1 MTDKILLFPYWLTLK
16 IRHAMY
22 DHGFIL
28 KEHKSEVPTVCI
40 GNITAG
46 GTGKTPH
53 AEMVIKVLRES
64 EEWAYK
70 HVAVLSRGY
79 KRRSR
84 GFQQVPLDGTAL
96 VFGDEPLQIKKKFP
110 GATVAVDRSRVEGC
124 TLLCH
129 PDALKLKKYSRCR
142 DKDFPPS
149 EIIVLDDAFQ
159 HRSLKADVN
168 IVLVDWNRPH
178 FNDHLI
184 PLGRLRDLPERL
196 RAADIVIVT
205 KCPRYL
211 NEWERSSF
219 LSALGL
225 RQGQEAFFTY
235 IDYLPMRSVFDDGE
249 SRYIYSKNLILFSG
263 IAKDLPLRS
272 FLSDNYK
279 VVKRYGYSDHHR
291 YTPSDMREIRSA
303 VRAWPTA
310 VVVTTEKDAQR
321 VRDCK
326 KVPPEIRERLFEV
339 PVKVE
344 FLTDE
349 ERKRFSSCLLSK
361 LRRS

>member
-1 MTDKILLFPYWLTLK
+1 MLDKILLFPYWLTLK

-28 KEHKSEVPTVCI
+28 KEHRSEVPSICI

-53 AEMVIKVLRES
+53 TEMIIRTLRES

-70 HVAVLSRGY
+70 HIAVLSRGY
-79 KRRSR
+79 KRRTR
-84 GFQQVPLDGTAL
+84 NFQQVTVDGTASL
-96 VFGDEPLQIKKKFP
+96 YGDEPLQIKKKFP
-110 GATVAVDRSRVEGC
+110 GTTVAVDKSRVEGC
-124 TLLCH
+124 KLLCH
-129 PDALKLKKYSRCR
+129 PELLQARKFRKCH

-149 EIIVLDDAFQ
+149 EIIILDDAFQ

-168 IVLVDWNRPH
+168 IVLVDWNRPL

-184 PLGRLRDLPERL
+184 PIGKLRDLPERL
-196 RAADIVIVT
+196 RDADIVIVT

-211 NEWERSSF
+211 NEWEKSSF
-219 LSALGL
+219 LNALGL
-225 RQGQEAFFTY
+225 GQGQEAFFTY
-235 IDYLPMRSVFDDGE
+235 IDYLPLKPVFDSGE
-249 SRYIYSKNLILFSG
+249 LRYIYSKNLVLFTG

-279 VVKRYGYSDHHR
+279 VVKRFSYSDHHR
-291 YTPSDMREIRSA
+291 YTASDMREIRSA
-303 VRAWPTA
+303 VRTWPTS
-310 VVVTTEKDAQR
+310 VVATTEKDAQR

-326 KVPPEIRERLFEV
+326 KVPPEIKERLFEV
-339 PVKVE
+339 PIKVE

-349 ERKRFSSCLLSK
+349 DRARFASCLSDK
-361 LRRS
+361 IRRS